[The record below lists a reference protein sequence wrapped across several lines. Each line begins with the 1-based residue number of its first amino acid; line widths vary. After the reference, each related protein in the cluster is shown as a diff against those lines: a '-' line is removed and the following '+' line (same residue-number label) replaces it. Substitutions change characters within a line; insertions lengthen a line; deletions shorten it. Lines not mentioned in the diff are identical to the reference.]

1 MRRIWTALM
10 IALPLLLVASPG
22 VSVFAQGGDSTFAS
36 PSGLMLFTRYPAQEA
51 AIGESVAIALTL
63 RTDTAAQVVRLE
75 LQGLPT
81 GWTANFRGGGRV
93 VHAAYVE
100 PKSDTDIDL
109 RVDPPKDAQAGAYKM
124 TVIGRSDDGQQL
136 NLPIELTLTEKAP
149 PSLTFEVELPTLMG
163 APGTT
168 LRYYLTL
175 KNEGDAD
182 LSVNLLTEAP
192 QGFQVGFKLGGQ
204 DVTNIPVAANE
215 SKMLTVEANPFPD
228 VPAGSYPITVQAQGG
243 QAQATLELVAQ
254 VTGQAKVIVTAPDGR
269 LSGQAYV
276 GAVSPIKVI
285 IANTGSESAR
295 NIGLSA
301 TQPSGWA
308 VQFDPPQVAEVPAG
322 KQVEVTANIKPA
334 DQAIAGDYN
343 ITVHA
348 QPEDSPSQ
356 SADFR
361 ITVLTSTLW
370 GVVGVGLI
378 AVAVLVVGLAVMRFG
393 RR

>member
-1 MRRIWTALM
+1 MRRIWTVAM
-10 IALPLLLVASPG
+10 IALPLLLVVSPG
-22 VSVFAQGGDSTFAS
+22 VPAFAQGGGSTSAS
-36 PSGLMLFTRYPAQEA
+36 PSGLVLFTRYPAQEA
-51 AIGESVAIALTL
+51 AIGESVTIALTL
-63 RTDTAAQVVRLE
+63 RTDTAAQVVRLD
-75 LQGLPT
+75 LQGLPE
-81 GWTANFRGGGRV
+81 GWAASFRGGGRV
-93 VHAAYVE
+93 VHSAYVD
-100 PKSDTDIDL
+100 PKADTEIDL
-109 RVDPPKDAQAGAYKM
+109 RIDPPKDAKGGAYAM
-124 TVIGRSDDGQQL
+124 TVTGRSDDGQQL
-136 NLPIELTLTEKAP
+136 KLPIELTLTEKAP
-149 PSLTFEVELPTLMG
+149 PRLTFEVELPTLMG
-163 APGTT
+163 APDTT
-168 LRYYLTL
+168 FRYYLTL
-175 KNEGDAD
+175 KNEGDTD

-204 DVTNIPVAANE
+204 DLTSVPVAASE
-215 SKMLTVEANPFPD
+215 SKMLTVEAKPFPD
-228 VPAGSYPITVQAQGG
+228 VAAGSYPITVQAQGG
-243 QAQATLELVAQ
+243 QAQAALKLVAQ
-254 VTGQAKVIVTAPDGR
+254 VTGQSKVSVTAPDGR

-285 IANTGSESAR
+285 IANTGTESAR

-322 KQVEVTANIKPA
+322 QQVQVTANVKPA

-348 QPEDSPSQ
+348 QPEDGPSQ